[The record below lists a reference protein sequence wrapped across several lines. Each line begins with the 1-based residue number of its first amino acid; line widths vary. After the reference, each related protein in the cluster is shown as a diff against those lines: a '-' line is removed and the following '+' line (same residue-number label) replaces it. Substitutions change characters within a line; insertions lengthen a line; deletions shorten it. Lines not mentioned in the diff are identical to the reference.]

1 MGDDHAAR
9 AYPHL
14 FIRFEHTLKLVIA
27 APAKP
32 YHQLNL
38 SGPNIPAHNDLEAK
52 LVAVLTMTD
61 PSGVKVYGIGEKARV
76 LGRRRV
82 RERTKGIREAGCGG
96 LASVMARIR
105 HDLERQHVG
114 LPLTRTFLHRHDG
127 LPTTSS
133 VSPLHRPR
141 CMHSCPS
148 SAAPNAL
155 HAARTVLCALHM
167 RLCHH
172 LLIAYHHP
180 RHARKSEGP

>member
-96 LASVMARIR
+96 LASVMARI
-105 HDLERQHVG
+105 VS
-114 LPLTRTFLHRHDG
+114 
-127 LPTTSS
+127 SS
-133 VSPLHRPR
+133 V
-141 CMHSCPS
+141 PS
-148 SAAPNAL
+148 SCFCSVLFCYFAL
-155 HAARTVLCALHM
+155 C
-167 RLCHH
+167 
-172 LLIAYHHP
+172 LLSSCSPSRSY
-180 RHARKSEGP
+180 SS